1 MDDDE
6 KMSHPFF
13 TVGHSTRTLEEFVQ
27 LLDSAQVELVVDVR
41 RLPGSNR
48 HPQFN
53 QDALEQSLP
62 QHGISYRR
70 AEALGGRRSRD
81 RSVPDEVNGFWENR
95 SFHHYAD
102 YTLSQPFRTG
112 LDELIEWGTR
122 QRAVVMCS
130 EAVWWRCHR
139 RIIAD
144 HLLARGHP
152 VLHLMG
158 VDRAM
163 PAELTPGAVVDPDDG
178 QVTYPAQ

>member
-1 MDDDE
+1 MAE
-6 KMSHPFF
+6 SVPPPFL
-13 TVGHSTRTLEEFVQ
+13 TVGHSTHLLEEFVQ
-27 LLDSAQVELVVDVR
+27 MLHSAQVELVVDVR

-48 HPQFN
+48 YPQFN
-53 QDALEQSLP
+53 LDALEVSLP
-62 QHGISYRR
+62 AHGVAYRR
-70 AEALGGRRSRD
+70 AEALGGRRGRD
-81 RSVPDEVNGFWENR
+81 PSVPPEVNGFWQNR

-102 YTLSQPFRTG
+102 YALTAPFRSG
-112 LDELIEWGTR
+112 LGELIEWGVR
-122 QRAVVMCS
+122 QRLAIMCS

-158 VDRAM
+158 VERAM